1 MMNNRMP
8 FALTWHRRALLW
20 VIVAAWVPIGV
31 DAQESVPVANQA
43 ELLLKA
49 MSYDKNLLKRSG
61 DGIRIAV
68 VHRDADDDAAKLVK
82 AFGVAGKDKV
92 SGLAVNA
99 SAVPFSN
106 VEDLLKQV
114 DSNGHNVLY
123 VHASTTTALSS
134 IQQVTR
140 GKKLLSVGGSK
151 QLVEQ
156 GVSLGVYMKK
166 SVPRLV
172 VNQRS
177 AKVEGLDLKPA
188 IKLIS
193 TVVK

>member
-1 MMNNRMP
+1 MMKDRVPIAMK
-8 FALTWHRRALLW
+8 WQRRTLLW
-20 VIVAAWVPIGV
+20 VVLAVPIGV
-31 DAQESVPVANQA
+31 GAQGTVPLANQA

-49 MSYDKNLLKRSG
+49 MSYDKNLKKRSG
-61 DGIRIAV
+61 DGIRIAI
-68 VHRDADDDAAKLVK
+68 VHRDAADDATKLVE
-82 AFGVAGKDKV
+82 AFALAGKDKV
-92 SGLAVNA
+92 SGLPVNA
-99 SAVPFSN
+99 SALPFSN

-114 DSNGHNVLY
+114 DSGGLNVLY

-134 IQQVTR
+134 IQQVTW

-151 QLVEQ
+151 ELVEQ

-166 SVPRLV
+166 SIPRLA

-193 TVVK
+193 TVIK

>member
-1 MMNNRMP
+1 MMNDRLSFGLM
-8 FALTWHRRALLW
+8 WHRRALVW
-20 VIVAAWVPIGV
+20 VVLAACVAIGV
-31 DAQESVPVANQA
+31 DAQESVSPASQA

-68 VHRDADDDAAKLVK
+68 VHRDAVEDATKLVK

-92 SGLAVNA
+92 SGLAVNVRA
-99 SAVPFSN
+99 LPFSN

-114 DSNGHNVLY
+114 DSGGLNVLY

-140 GKKLLSVGGSK
+140 GRKLLSVGGSK

-166 SVPRLV
+166 NVPRLA

-193 TVVK
+193 TVIK